1 VVQCSIGVMTRKH
14 QVSMAQCSAC
24 VTTRQQHQVSM
35 AQYSACVMTHQQHQ
49 EVMLQYTIGV
59 MTFKRQEVSATPNAV
74 FVS

>member
-1 VVQCSIGVMTRKH
+1 
-14 QVSMAQCSAC
+14 
-24 VTTRQQHQVSM
+24 M

-59 MTFKRQEVSATPNAV
+59 MTFKRQEVSATPNAE